1 MNITNAGLRG
11 YNPKGVVIHNDA
23 GGNNQTTK
31 WYENWLP
38 GHNPENGFA
47 HVYIASD
54 GRLQASDFANKA
66 WHCANSY
73 GNANYASWEVCQ
85 SEGDQAQFL
94 RNEQAVLDDVAKYMK
109 QWGLTPNRDTVKL
122 HRELS
127 ATSCPRRSV
136 ELHGGTLE
144 SCRDYFIKELQKRLG
159 NSNNSSTGNT
169 ENNTNNNDNNTIIS
183 TDMEDDDIMKFTYQV
198 NTKDGKPGG
207 AIYYYNGTKVI
218 AFTNGDQWTIVKQ
231 IYKDTTG
238 KELKHYVWNEGA
250 PWHLR
255 FLQANNIKVEYAPN
269 K

>member
-23 GGNNQTTK
+23 GGNNQTAK

-109 QWGLTPNRDTVKL
+109 QWGLVPNKDTVKL

-159 NSNNSSTGNT
+159 TSDNGSSEEQVKPTQPID
-169 ENNTNNNDNNTIIS
+169 ENKGEE
-183 TDMEDDDIMKFTYQV
+183 DMILFKVEDKTSKMH
-198 NTKDGKPGG
+198 G
-207 AIYYYNGTKVI
+207 AIWLFNGEQLTRLDGI
-218 AFTNGDQWTIVKQ
+218 AAGHLGAFLKTRDVNGAQMRS
-231 IYKDTTG
+231 YKDIG
-238 KELKHYVWNEGA
+238 IKIVGA
-250 PWHLR
+250 
-255 FLQANNIKVEYAPN
+255 FQ
-269 K
+269 

>member
-23 GGNNQTTK
+23 GSNNANVAF
-31 WYENWLP
+31 YSGWLP
-38 GHNPENGFA
+38 GRNKELGFA

-85 SEGDQAQFL
+85 SEGDLTQFL
-94 RNEQAVLDDVAKYMK
+94 KNEQAVLDDVAKYMK
-109 QWGLTPNRDTVKL
+109 QWGITPNKDTVKL

-144 SCRDYFIKELQKRLG
+144 SCRDYFIKELQKRLAA
-159 NSNNSSTGNT
+159 SNNGDTNTNT
-169 ENNTNNNDNNTIIS
+169 ESKEIEGMFLIFAKDSGKWYVCTGTEIRYIR
-183 TDMEDDDIMKFTYQV
+183 TERMLGGLLGKFGGNKALPKQV
-198 NTKDGKPGG
+198 MLQAEIDKE
-207 AIYYYNGTKVI
+207 Y
-218 AFTNGDQWTIVKQ
+218 
-231 IYKDTTG
+231 G
-238 KELKHYVWNEGA
+238 KE
-250 PWHLR
+250 
-255 FLQANNIKVEYAPN
+255 IK
-269 K
+269 